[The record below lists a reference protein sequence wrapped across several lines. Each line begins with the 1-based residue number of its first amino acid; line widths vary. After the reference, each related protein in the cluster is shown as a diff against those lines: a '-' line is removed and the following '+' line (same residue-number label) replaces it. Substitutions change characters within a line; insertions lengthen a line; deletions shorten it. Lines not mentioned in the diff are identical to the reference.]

1 MARLPDGIIGKFK
14 VSEKGTAIDIETKE
28 LILCKHCKYYFTDD
42 VWCDDDNGRQ
52 KLVAKNISFCKVN
65 KNASTTNPDGYCHL
79 AKKDE

>member
-14 VSEKGTAIDIETKE
+14 VSKKGTVIDIETKE
-28 LILCKHCKYYFTDD
+28 LILCKHCKYHFTDD
-42 VWCDDDNGRQ
+42 VLCDDDNGRQ

-65 KNASTTNPDGYCHL
+65 KNASITNPDGYCHL